1 MAEEQALT
9 GLVSGFTTGMGVV
22 ADVILWIMIAG
33 ILIGSIWLLMY
44 INSFKIRITI
54 RDVANNRKIIR
65 YDKGRIVKT
74 KTGKYYFQFLKA
86 KRKIEAPKDS
96 CYEIDKKGKK
106 QILFYYVSEDDS
118 FVPIED
124 KFDYQ
129 TYKSDNFKTIE
140 PFTSNQREGLMYEW
154 REAESYKKKKL
165 GEQLL
170 ALAPYFILILI
181 LAVFMIFFE
190 NVVQPTKDMAQQLGV
205 VADKMEQSLEH
216 MENIALE
223 RQKLQGQST
232 INANGSLSTGQVRPI
247 PN

>member
-1 MAEEQALT
+1 MVSAEEQLGSIA
-9 GLVSGFTTGMGVV
+9 SGFTSGAGMV
-22 ADVILWIMIAG
+22 ADVIMWILIAG
-33 ILIGSIWLLMY
+33 IVIGAVWLFMY
-44 INSFKIRITI
+44 INSFKIKVII

-74 KTGKYYFQFLKA
+74 KTGKYFFQLLKS

-106 QILFYYVSEDDS
+106 QIIFYYVSEDDS
-118 FVPIED
+118 FVPVED
-124 KFDYQ
+124 KFNYQDYK
-129 TYKSDNFKTIE
+129 TSNFQTIE
-140 PFTSNQREGLMYEW
+140 PFTSNQREGLMYEF
-154 REAESYKKKKL
+154 REAENYKKKKL

-170 ALAPYFILILI
+170 ALAPYFILVLI

-190 NVVQPTKDMAQQLGV
+190 NVVKPTSDLALAMKD
-205 VADKMEQSLEH
+205 VAVKMEESLAH

-223 RQKLQGQST
+223 RQMLDNKVNGT
-232 INANGSLSTGQVRPI
+232 IQQEPGIIRPI